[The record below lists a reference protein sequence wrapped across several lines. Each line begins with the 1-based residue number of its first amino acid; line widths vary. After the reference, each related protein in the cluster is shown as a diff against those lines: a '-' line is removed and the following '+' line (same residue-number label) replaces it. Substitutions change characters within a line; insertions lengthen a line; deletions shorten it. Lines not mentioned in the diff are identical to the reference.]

1 MMRPPVPD
9 LEESDHVRHRSARR
23 GDVALIVLSA
33 FWGLLVLFLCIVL
46 VNTFRVLE
54 STKMMIDTVREE
66 TILSPRG
73 QGLRRADERDARAGR
88 YGHGARREALRP
100 GRAGGGEPARE
111 DRVVRGR
118 HLEGGEEVPRRS
130 EFGAVRRLFWLA
142 LGLGAGAAGA
152 IVTLRF
158 ARRQAEKV
166 APARIARE
174 ARGGLMDL
182 AKLVTESLAEGQRA
196 MREREVE
203 LRKDLRDAG

>member
-1 MMRPPVPD
+1 
-9 LEESDHVRHRSARR
+9 
-23 GDVALIVLSA
+23 
-33 FWGLLVLFLCIVL
+33 
-46 VNTFRVLE
+46 
-54 STKMMIDTVREE
+54 
-66 TILSPRG
+66 
-73 QGLRRADERDARAGR
+73 
-88 YGHGARREALRP
+88 
-100 GRAGGGEPARE
+100 
-111 DRVVRGR
+111 
-118 HLEGGEEVPRRS
+118 
-130 EFGAVRRLFWLA
+130 VRRLFWLA

-152 IVTLRF
+152 IVTLRI